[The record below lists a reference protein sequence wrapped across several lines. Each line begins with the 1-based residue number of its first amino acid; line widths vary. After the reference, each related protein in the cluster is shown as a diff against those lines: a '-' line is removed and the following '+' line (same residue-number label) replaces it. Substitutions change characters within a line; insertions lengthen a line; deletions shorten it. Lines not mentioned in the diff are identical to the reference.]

1 MMKVNKLT
9 PNFEVAD
16 IKQTVAFYSKN
27 FGFNLIMAV
36 PETQDEVVQT
46 LSEGKVYV
54 YAMMQRDNVELM
66 FQRSDT
72 FKHDVVFSKDFP
84 IGASVSFYMEIEGI
98 KEFYET
104 IKNKN
109 LEITA
114 LKTTWYGMQEFYLKD
129 NNGYILGFAEK
140 TPDVG

>member
-9 PNFEVAD
+9 PNFAVAD
-16 IKQTVAFYSKN
+16 IKQTVAFYSEN

-36 PETQDEVVQT
+36 PETQDGIEQT

-54 YAMMQRDNVELM
+54 YAMVQLDNVELM

-72 FKHDVVFSKDFP
+72 FKNDVFFLKDSP
-84 IGASVSFYMEIEGI
+84 IGASVSFYMEITGI

-104 IKNKN
+104 IKSKN
-109 LEITA
+109 LQATA
-114 LKTTWYGMQEFYLKD
+114 LRTTWYGMQEFYLKD
-129 NNGYILGFAEK
+129 NNGYILCFAEK
-140 TPDVG
+140 TLED